1 MAKIGQGAL
10 HVGDFW
16 NDLPIQIFE
25 DKLQGF
31 GKSEQALP
39 CLSNEFGFAGHLGT
53 NGCETGIR
61 LVRGLM
67 MMMMMMMVMMMMM
80 TI

>member
-1 MAKIGQGAL
+1 MLRNMSRGTV
-10 HVGDFW
+10 HMCEV
-16 NDLPIQIFE
+16 IQHLE

-31 GKSEQALP
+31 GKHEQALP
-39 CLSNEFGFAGHLGT
+39 CLRNEFGFAGHLGT

-61 LVRGLM
+61 LVRVL
-67 MMMMMMMVMMMMM
+67 MMMMVMMMM

>member
-10 HVGDFW
+10 YVGDFW
-16 NDLPIQIFE
+16 NDLSIQILR
-25 DKLQGF
+25 KMQGF

-39 CLSNEFGFAGHLGT
+39 CLRNEFGFAGHLGT

-61 LVRGLM
+61 LVRVL
-67 MMMMMMMVMMMMM
+67 MMMMMVMLMM